1 MSTAPARERM
11 RTDERREHLV
21 RAGVDLL
28 RDKPYDQLSIDDI
41 AAAAGISK
49 GLLYHYFPS
58 KREYLLEVVR
68 ATAAGIRAATTPDP
82 ALSPLEQLESSIEGF
97 IDFAQEHARGY
108 AALFSPGAG
117 GDEEIAALMDESRE
131 IYLAGLFEAME
142 RAYGLKPG
150 KGAGSAA
157 LRTAMQGY
165 LSFVEGAVL
174 RWLERHELERED
186 LRDLL
191 TKAYGG
197 AVRAAL
203 EIDPELGARRTP
215 RAPAKTQRSRQS
227 GSARRH

>member
-1 MSTAPARERM
+1 MVKTAPARVRM

-58 KREYLLEVVR
+58 KRDYLLEVVR

-82 ALSPLEQLESSIEGF
+82 ALSPIEQLESSIDGF
-97 IDFAQEHARGY
+97 IDFAEEHARGY

-117 GDEEIAALMDESRE
+117 GDEEIAAPMDQSRE

-150 KGAGSAA
+150 NGARSAA

-174 RWLERHELERED
+174 RWLERHELERRD
-186 LRDLL
+186 LRELL
-191 TKAYGG
+191 IKAYGG

-203 EIDPELGARRTP
+203 ELDPELDARRTK
-215 RAPAKTQRSRQS
+215 RALSVRRGAP
-227 GSARRH
+227 GS

>member
-1 MSTAPARERM
+1 VHAAPARVRM
-11 RTDERREHLV
+11 TTDKRREQLV

-28 RDKPYDQLSIDDI
+28 REKPYDQLSIDDI

-58 KREYLLEVVR
+58 KRDYLLEVVR
-68 ATAAGIRAATTPDP
+68 ATAAGIREATTPDP
-82 ALSPLEQLESSIEGF
+82 AQSPLEQLEGSIDGF
-97 IDFAQEHARGY
+97 VGFAEEHARGY

-117 GDEEIAALMDESRE
+117 GDEEIASLMDESRE
-131 IYLAGLFEAME
+131 LYLAGLFEAME

-150 KGAGSAA
+150 RGAGSAA

-174 RWLERHELERED
+174 RWLERRELSRRE
-186 LRDLL
+186 LRELL

-197 AVRAAL
+197 AVRAAQEL
-203 EIDPELGARRTP
+203 DPGLVGKSRVRRL
-215 RAPAKTQRSRQS
+215 
-227 GSARRH
+227 